1 MATLYY
7 RLTRF
12 ECKWSLFKIQNHKLL
27 TNFSHTCTCNSYL
40 LNIITGLFSE
50 SIVIYITQFLW
61 SKRDIGL
68 FLSNSS
74 VYSCFHS
81 FQPLLRSSQREECI
95 PVVLQAVCPQCPAP
109 LPHQH
114 HPRTAQLH
122 QGLALVLMVCQVS
135 LRVLCLYLSWSYVV
149 SSLHLFSIFFCCKIQ
164 EWNVLSK

>member
-1 MATLYY
+1 MLFISPKHNYRFIFRKYCYLYY
-7 RLTRF
+7 P
-12 ECKWSLFKIQNHKLL
+12 
-27 TNFSHTCTCNSYL
+27 
-40 LNIITGLFSE
+40 
-50 SIVIYITQFLW
+50 VLW

-135 LRVLCLYLSWSYVV
+135 LRVLCLYLSWSYIV

-164 EWNVLSK
+164 E